1 MFNKIAI
8 FFLFLTLSGSSFA
21 YRWPTSHRSYSYDKN
36 SIMIALGLVFGTIIV
51 LFVIGA
57 IIDIYSA
64 SKKEKKEDEKDDNNE
79 T

>member
-21 YRWPTSHRSYSYDKN
+21 WRFPSTRRGYDKDCV
-36 SIMIALGLVFGTIIV
+36 IITLWTVVGIIIAI
-51 LFVIGA
+51 FVIGT
-57 IIDIYSA
+57 IVDIYSA
-64 SKKEKKEDEKDDNNE
+64 YKKEKEDEKDEKDDNNE